1 MKRIIY
7 TLCLV
12 AAPFLFQSC
21 DNLNLS
27 PEDYYAS
34 GNYWKNEAQVENF
47 ATGLHNGLRNQMV
60 ENNQRIGEWRAA
72 TLSTEANLCGSQTR
86 FSNYINNIISE
97 TTPILTNWAGFYG
110 NILQV
115 NHMIENLENGCAFLS
130 DNSKNYYKG
139 IAYGMRAYY
148 YFWLYRMYGGV
159 PLELTPKV
167 TGDFTP
173 VSLYLERA
181 SAEATLQ
188 QIKDDVKVS
197 LDAFNATNKSANYYF
212 WSKNASLM
220 LKAEVYIWSAKV
232 TTDDAKEAHA
242 ATGNSDLNTAKSAL
256 AEITGKSLDSDFGK
270 LFTEGGKLKN
280 NEVILAL
287 YLDKDEYTKRD
298 YFRRFVHHNNFNG
311 TAVVDKNGKALAG
324 ADNDPL
330 NVLGDGLQNE
340 EWKNSF
346 VNSYDETDSRR
357 AATFFEFFRAEDGKP
372 GNNMIKFLGQ
382 TQGTVHYWDADVIL
396 YRYADAVL
404 MLAEIENGL
413 TGKCATYIN
422 QIRERA
428 YGENYNEEVKYT
440 DGSYAE
446 NELAILRERDKEFV
460 GEGKRWFDVLR
471 LQDANK
477 KPLVFSVL
485 SGYEDANG
493 YTNAV
498 LSTNEAYKVLWPIE
512 VSLIA
517 NDPKLTQ
524 TVNYPTNVKK

>member
-7 TLCLV
+7 TFCLAV
-12 AAPFLFQSC
+12 APLLFQSC
-21 DNLNLS
+21 DNLDLA
-27 PEDYYAS
+27 PEDFYAS

-47 ATGLHNGLRNQMV
+47 ATGLHNELRSQFI
-60 ENNQRIGEWRAA
+60 ENAQRIGEWRGA
-72 TLSTEANLCGSQTR
+72 TLSTEGNLCGSQTR

-97 TTPILTNWAGFYG
+97 DTPIHTNWSDFYG
-110 NILQV
+110 RILQV

-159 PLELTPKV
+159 PLELSVKV
-167 TGDFTP
+167 TGDFTQED
-173 VSLYLERA
+173 LYMERA

-188 QIKDDVKVS
+188 QIKEDVKAS
-197 LDAFNATNKSANYYF
+197 LEGFNATNKSANYYH

-232 TTDDAKEAHA
+232 TTDDAKEAHI
-242 ATGNSDLNTAKSAL
+242 ATGSADLEIAKSAL
-256 AEITGKSLDSDFGK
+256 TEITGKKLEDDFGK

-280 NEVILAL
+280 DEVILAI
-287 YLDKDEYTKRD
+287 YLDKDEYTARD

-311 TAVVDKNGKALAG
+311 TTVVDKHGTELTGK
-324 ADNDPL
+324 NSDPL

-340 EWKNSF
+340 EWKTDF

-357 AATFFEFFRAEDGKP
+357 VATFFEFFRKEDGKP

-382 TQGTVHYWDADVIL
+382 TQGTVHSWDADVIL

-413 TGKCATYIN
+413 TGKCANYIN
-422 QIRERA
+422 QIRKRA
-428 YGENYNEEVKYT
+428 YGDNFSDEVKYT

-446 NELAILRERDKEFV
+446 NELAILHERDKEFV

-471 LQDANK
+471 LHDANK
-477 KPLVFSVL
+477 KPLVFSTAA
-485 SGYEDANG
+485 GYEDANG
-493 YTNAV
+493 YTNAI
-498 LSTNEAYKVLWPIE
+498 LSITEAYKVLWPIE
-512 VSLIA
+512 MSLIT

-524 TVNYPTNVKK
+524 TVNYPTKTK